1 MIRHSRFV
9 LGFITILLFPVLTW
23 PQSQNSSLSGT
34 VTDASGANVP
44 AVELALT
51 SLQRNTTA
59 KTVANSEG
67 LYSFPN
73 LEPGNYELKAGA
85 KGFRNY
91 LQKGITLS
99 VNQLVRVDVKLEVGI
114 DVQTLEVVS
123 NASPLN
129 FDNAVRQEGITPATL
144 NELPLIVAGGPRNS
158 AQFAVLMPGVTT
170 GGGNNAFDARING
183 GLQSGDEAIMD
194 GVSMQEGTMAQ
205 SGMVAFADFRMT
217 PDMVSEF
224 KVITSSY
231 EPEYGASTGAQIIA
245 TTKSGTTEFHGGVFE
260 YLRNKSLNAT
270 QFTIDRK
277 PGDQRPKDNEHEFG
291 GFLGGQIKIPKI
303 YNSDRFK
310 TFFFTDIE
318 FFRIA
323 GGANRPTLS
332 LPSLLERTGDF
343 SDWKDASGQ
352 LIPIYDPRTTRNNPN
367 FNANAASGP
376 NNLQFLRDQFMGCDG
391 QRPNVICPSRI
402 ANSLARGW
410 FKFLPTPTSSGPLNN
425 YLVATPVPD
434 SILAGADHYLGKLDQ
449 YIGTKDHMALTI
461 WRQTTPAKFNSVLPL
476 QLANETFSDPQ
487 DSWVNRFNWDHT
499 FSPTLLNHFATGYL
513 NRNEGYGSVDFQAAG
528 EIPQIPGVVSHNY
541 PPQINFSDGFTTYGQ
556 GAGLNAGNV
565 TTRPS
570 YITNDLVTWVRGKH
584 TFKFGG
590 ELRKLGQNFHS
601 NGNES
606 GNFNFSRTQTGLPE
620 IPSGSPIASFLLE
633 SVDSGSVSLRTVSSW
648 YARQS
653 AYIFHFGDT
662 WKATQRLSI
671 NYGVRYDK
679 FTPSVEKYN
688 QLSFFDF
695 GPNPSAGNRP
705 GRLAFAGDKY
715 GAASAGVRKPE
726 QDWSAGIAP
735 RLGIALAVDDK
746 TVVRAGFGLFYTQA
760 FYPGWG
766 GGMSLNGF
774 NKDQSFS
781 STGLGSLD
789 PAFIL
794 NQGFPQN
801 FTRPPFI
808 DPGAQNGQGIL
819 YRPKDSNR
827 LSYSQQWNL
836 SMERQMGGNT
846 VLSAAYVGSK
856 GTRLPSQIGPIN
868 ALDPKF
874 LSLGPKLKDQF
885 GPNDTSLNGV
895 PVPYQGWSQQM
906 TGCTPTVAQA
916 LLPFPQ
922 YCDGLFGLNEN
933 LGSST
938 YHSLQLKAEKRYS
951 AGLYMLAAYTHSKLI
966 TSSGGNTQSG
976 ANQWSGQTGVIS
988 PYERKRNKALASDDV
1003 PDVFSLA
1010 MVYELPFGHGKRFMT
1025 SKGLIDRVLGG
1036 WEVTSTVK
1044 ISAGTPLFFRS
1055 GTCNVPG
1062 QFRVACLPTLLPG
1075 KSPFAQ
1081 DKGSFNPNL
1090 PLFDKNAF
1098 QPDSDFNFF
1107 YGKGERITNYRGFSF
1122 KNQDLALVK
1131 NTHITER
1138 INFQIRAEAFNAWN
1152 THNFTCSGFCTSPFD
1167 SDISSAN
1174 FGKFNGNV
1182 TSPRNIQLVGRFT
1195 F

>member
-1 MIRHSRFV
+1 M
-9 LGFITILLFPVLTW
+9 
-23 PQSQNSSLSGT
+23 SGT
-34 VTDASGANVP
+34 VTDPSGAVMP
-44 AVELALT
+44 GVELSLT
-51 SLQRNTTA
+51 SLQRDRTV
-59 KTVANSEG
+59 KTVTNSEG

-73 LEPGNYELKAGA
+73 LEPGNYELKAA
-85 KGFRNY
+85 AQGFRNY
-91 LQKGITLS
+91 VQKGITLN
-99 VNQLVRVDVKLEVGI
+99 VNQLVRQDVKMEVGS
-114 DVQTLEVVS
+114 DVQSVEVEA

-129 FDNAVRQEGITPATL
+129 FDNAVRQEGITPGTL

-158 AQFAVLMPGVTT
+158 AQFAVLMPGVSS

-224 KVITSSY
+224 KVLTSSY

-245 TTKSGTTEFHGGVFE
+245 TTKSGTTEFHGGAFE

-270 QFTIDRK
+270 QFTLNRK

-291 GFLGGQIKIPKI
+291 GFLGGPIQIPKI
-303 YNSDRFK
+303 YKNNDLHK

-332 LPSLLERTGDF
+332 IPSLLERQGDF
-343 SDWKDASGQ
+343 SDWRDASGS
-352 LIPIYDPRTTRNNPN
+352 LIPIFDPLTTRKNPN
-367 FNANAASGP
+367 FDANRAPGP

-391 QRPNVICPSRI
+391 QHPNVICPNRI
-402 ANSLARGW
+402 QNSLAKGW
-410 FKFLPTPTSSGPLNN
+410 FKFLPNPTSSGPLNN
-425 YLVATPVPD
+425 YLVPTPVPD
-434 SILAGADHYLGKLDQ
+434 SILAGANHYLGKLDQ
-449 YIGTKDHMALTI
+449 YFGSKDHMAVTI
-461 WRQTTPAKFNSVLPL
+461 WRQTTPAKFNSTLPI

-499 FSPTLLNHFATGYL
+499 FSPTVLNHFAIGYL
-513 NRNEGYGSVDFQAAG
+513 NRNEGYGSVDFKYAG
-528 EIPQIPGVVSHNY
+528 DLPQIAGVVSHNY
-541 PPQINFSDGFTTYGQ
+541 PPQISFSDGFATYGNS
-556 GAGLNAGNV
+556 AGLNLGNV

-570 YITNDLVTWVRGKH
+570 YVTNDLVTWVHGTH
-584 TFKFGG
+584 TFKFGA

-606 GNFNFSRTQTGLPE
+606 GNFTFTRTQTGLPE
-620 IPSGSPIASFLLE
+620 IPSGSPVASFLLE
-633 SVDSGSVSLRTVSSW
+633 AVNNGSVSVRTVSSW

-653 AYIFHFGDT
+653 AYIWHFGDT
-662 WKATQRLSI
+662 WKATQKLSI
-671 NYGVRYDK
+671 NYGIRYDK
-679 FTPSVEKYN
+679 FTPSIEKYDR
-688 QLSFFDF
+688 LSFFDF
-695 GPNPSAGNRP
+695 GSNPAAGGRP
-705 GRLAFAGDKY
+705 GRLAFSGSKY
-715 GAASAGVRKPE
+715 GPASAGVRHPE
-726 QDWSAGIAP
+726 KDWSSGFSP
-735 RLGIALAVDDK
+735 RLGIAYAMNDK
-746 TVVRAGFGLFYTQA
+746 TVIRTGYGIFYTQA

-766 GGMSLNGF
+766 GGMNLQGF
-774 NKDQSFS
+774 NKDQTFS

-794 NQGFPQN
+794 SQGFPQN
-801 FTRPPFI
+801 FQRPPFI

-827 LSYSQQWNL
+827 LSYSQQWNFTI
-836 SMERQMGGNT
+836 ERQTGHNML
-846 VLSAAYVGSK
+846 LSAAYVGSK
-856 GTRLPSQIGPIN
+856 GTRLPSQIVPIN
-868 ALDPKF
+868 ALDPRY
-874 LSLGPKLKDQF
+874 LSLGSKLKDQF
-885 GPNDTSLNGV
+885 GPNDTSVDGV
-895 PVPYQGWSQQM
+895 PLPYSGWVQQM

-951 AGLYMLAAYTHSKLI
+951 EGLYALAAYTHSKLI
-966 TSSGGNTQSG
+966 TSSGGNTQAG
-976 ANQWSGQTGVIS
+976 ANLWSGQTGVIS
-988 PYERKRNKALASDDV
+988 PFERKRNKALASDDV

-1010 MVYELPFGHGKRFMT
+1010 MVYELPFGRGKAFLN
-1025 SKGLIDRVLGG
+1025 SGGFANRVFGG
-1036 WEVTSTVK
+1036 WEVTTTLK
-1044 ISAGTPLFFRS
+1044 LSAGTPLYFRS

-1062 QFRVACLPTLLPG
+1062 QFRVSCIPTLLPG
-1075 KSPFAQ
+1075 KSPWAQ
-1081 DKGSFNPNL
+1081 SKSHFDPNL

-1098 QPDSDFNFF
+1098 EPVSDFNFF
-1107 YGKGERITNYRGFSF
+1107 YGKGERITNYRSF
-1122 KNQDLALVK
+1122 GYKNEDFALVK

-1138 INFQIRAEAFNAWN
+1138 VNFQLRGEAFNVWN
-1152 THNFTCSGFCTSPFD
+1152 LHNFTCSGFCYFPFNT
-1167 SDISSAN
+1167 DISSAD
-1174 FGKFNGNV
+1174 FGKWNGSV
-1182 TSPRNIQLVGRFT
+1182 TSPRNIQLVGRIT